1 MVGKTTT
8 LNQINVM
15 PEIDVNGRVV
25 IQPNIWYTCPVGKKA
40 VCRGR
45 VRCTNRGAAAIARF
59 EIAGERMFEW
69 NNALNG
75 ALSSDIL
82 PKGLGTGSGGQF
94 GLFDNI
100 QLAAGETIET
110 TQDSG
115 TNAAFD
121 LWARIQ
127 ETPV

>member
-15 PEIDVNGRVV
+15 PEIEINNRVV
-25 IQPNIWYTCPVGKKA
+25 VQPHVWYTCPVGKKA
-40 VCRGR
+40 VCRGKIG
-45 VRCTNRGAAAIARF
+45 CTNRGAAAIASF
-59 EIAGERMFEW
+59 TIAGVIMYEW

-75 ALSSDIL
+75 ALDANIL
-82 PKGLGTGSGGQF
+82 PRGLGTGSGGQF
-94 GLFDNI
+94 GLFDNV
-100 QLAAGETIET
+100 QLAAGETILT
-110 TQDSG
+110 TQDIG
-115 TNAAFD
+115 TNAEFN